1 MALMENRQNIRACR
15 NSGGN
20 TSSIEP
26 ISLENRFRIRPAGVE
41 SKNFTGAFIVARVI
55 FL

>member
-1 MALMENRQNIRACR
+1 MATRENRQSKTACR

-41 SKNFTGAFIVARVI
+41 SKNFTGARVI
-55 FL
+55 LL